1 MTADTEHYFSD
12 FNGALEELD
21 QLFPMPVKEFEQRW
35 PGVRG
40 FRNDCSRK
48 WAGRSESG
56 ELLPVTHKPTQ
67 SGRLTSE

>member
-1 MTADTEHYFSD
+1 MDFTGRYFSN

-21 QLFPMPVKEFEQRW
+21 QLFPMSIKEFERRW

-56 ELLPVTHKPTQ
+56 ELLPMTHKP
-67 SGRLTSE
+67 GRNGQLISE